1 MENYPDA
8 PSRVNQ
14 TTRISEQKTRRGQMA
29 ADVNQLMS
37 VSSEGLGLI
46 IIKLFLV
53 NTNNINNHSV
63 NLDNHKSDFKPGL
76 APK

>member
-1 MENYPDA
+1 M
-8 PSRVNQ
+8 NQ
-14 TTRISEQKTRRGQMA
+14 TTRISEQKTRRDQMA

-37 VSSEGLGLI
+37 VSSEGLGLT

-63 NLDNHKSDFKPGL
+63 NLDNHKSDFEQGFV
-76 APK
+76 PK